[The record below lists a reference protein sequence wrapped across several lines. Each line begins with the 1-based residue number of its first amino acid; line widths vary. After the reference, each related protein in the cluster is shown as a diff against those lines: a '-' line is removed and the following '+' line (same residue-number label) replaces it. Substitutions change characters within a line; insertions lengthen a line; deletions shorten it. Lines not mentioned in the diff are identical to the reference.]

1 MKFLMT
7 YEAKVKEP
15 PTPEKMGKLGQFAQE
30 SAKAGILVMTGGL
43 QRPTKGTRLSLS
55 DGNFTVDGPY
65 AETKEF
71 IDGFALIEVKSAE
84 EAIAVARHFM
94 SVAGDGQAEVL
105 AVYEQPS
112 GAAVKRPPM
121 PQQ

>member
-7 YEAKVKEP
+7 YEPAVKEQ
-15 PTPEKMGKLGQFAQE
+15 PTPEKMAKLAKFGE
-30 SAKAGILVMTGGL
+30 ETAKAGILIMTGGL
-43 QRPTKGTRLSLS
+43 VRPSKGTRLTLK

-84 EAIAVARHFM
+84 EAIEVARRFM
-94 SVAGDGQAEVL
+94 TVAGNGTGEVL
-105 AVYEQPS
+105 AVFDRGGGQ
-112 GAAVKRPPM
+112 
-121 PQQ
+121 

>member
-7 YEAKVKEP
+7 YEAKVKEQ
-15 PTPEKMGKLGQFAQE
+15 PTPEKMARLGQFAQE

-43 QRPTKGTRLSLS
+43 QRPSKGTRLKMS
-55 DGNFTVDGPY
+55 DGNFTIDGPY

-71 IDGFALIEVKSAE
+71 IDGFALIEVKSAD
-84 EAIAVARHFM
+84 EAIEVARRFM
-94 SVAGDGQAEVL
+94 SIAGDGLGEVL

-112 GAAVKRPPM
+112 GGGK
-121 PQQ
+121 

>member
-15 PTPEKMGKLGQFAQE
+15 PTPEKMAKLGKFAQE

-43 QRPTKGTRLSLS
+43 QRPTKGTRLKLS
-55 DGNFTVDGPY
+55 DGSFTMDGPY

-71 IDGFALIEVKSAE
+71 IDGFALIEVKSVD
-84 EAIAVARHFM
+84 EAVEVARRFM
-94 SVAGDGQAEVL
+94 SIAGDGQAEVL

-112 GAAVKRPPM
+112 GGGK
-121 PQQ
+121 